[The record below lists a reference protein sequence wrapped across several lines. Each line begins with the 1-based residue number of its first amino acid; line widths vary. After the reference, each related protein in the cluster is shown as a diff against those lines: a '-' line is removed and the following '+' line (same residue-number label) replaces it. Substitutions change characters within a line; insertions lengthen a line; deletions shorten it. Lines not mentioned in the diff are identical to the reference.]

1 MKKFRFLSVS
11 FFIFLFNGVQAQ
23 HTDVINSNR
32 PGLSMSAFSVGKSV
46 FQIEGGLYGYRENHD
61 IARYNSNGMGMELD
75 LRYGILLEQ
84 LEVIANFKYQY
95 DKYYSPLVEQTRS
108 GLRSSLIG
116 AKYLIYDPHKNYEE
130 KPNIFSWKA
139 NKKFKWRQ
147 LIPAVSAYAG
157 VNIGLA
163 NNDYMYQ
170 DEPSISPKIMVIAQN
185 QLGTRWVLV
194 TNVFY
199 DKFTSDYKTL
209 GYILTLTRGINE
221 KWSGFIEN
229 QGFKSDFYSDGI
241 FRIGAAYLLLDNI
254 QIDASLSKSIKDTPD
269 LFYGGAGVSWRFDKK
284 YQPVKIEKEDDGG
297 KRVDKKKKVKKAK
310 EEKKRLDKVDG

>member
-1 MKKFRFLSVS
+1 
-11 FFIFLFNGVQAQ
+11 
-23 HTDVINSNR
+23 
-32 PGLSMSAFSVGKSV
+32 
-46 FQIEGGLYGYRENHD
+46 
-61 IARYNSNGMGMELD
+61 
-75 LRYGILLEQ
+75 
-84 LEVIANFKYQY
+84 
-95 DKYYSPLVEQTRS
+95 
-108 GLRSSLIG
+108 
-116 AKYLIYDPHKNYEE
+116 
-130 KPNIFSWKA
+130 
-139 NKKFKWRQ
+139 

-163 NNDYMYQ
+163 NDDYAFP
-170 DEPSISPKIMVIAQN
+170 DEPSISPRVMVIAQN

-209 GYILTLTRGINE
+209 GYILTLTRGFNE

-241 FRIGAAYLLLDNI
+241 FRVGTAYLLLDNL
-254 QIDASLSKSIKDTPD
+254 QIDASLGKSIKDTPD

-284 YQPVKIEKEDDGG
+284 YQPVKIEKEEEGG
-297 KRVDKKKKVKKAK
+297 KRVDKKKKDKKEK